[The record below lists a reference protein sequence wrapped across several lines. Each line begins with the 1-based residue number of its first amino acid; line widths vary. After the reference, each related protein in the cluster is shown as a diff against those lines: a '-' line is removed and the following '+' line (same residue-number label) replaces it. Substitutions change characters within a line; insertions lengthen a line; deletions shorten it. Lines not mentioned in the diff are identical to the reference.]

1 MKRGGIFA
9 LVTYI
14 LYTLL
19 YGGLTLMFYYEV
31 DKLKDEE
38 IFAALAL
45 IFLVLITLCVSLAIG
60 GLVAVVLKL
69 LHMVTGWLIFGIP
82 CILIDIYSVLSA
94 ISAVMEMA
102 STGEQYS
109 SGILIM
115 LIPMVF
121 SVGALISN
129 IKSAIIYCSLNS
141 YLYLKSRNVKSF

>member
-9 LVTYI
+9 LITYI
-14 LYTLL
+14 IYTLL
-19 YGGLTLMFYYEV
+19 YGGLTLMFYYEI

-38 IFAALAL
+38 LFGALAF
-45 IFLVLITLCVSLAIG
+45 IFVVLIVLCVSLAIG

-69 LHMVTGWLIFGIP
+69 LHMATGWLIFGIP

-102 STGEQYS
+102 STGELYS

-129 IKSAIIYCSLNS
+129 IRSLKN
-141 YLYLKSRNVKSF
+141 

>member
-1 MKRGGIFA
+1 
-9 LVTYI
+9 
-14 LYTLL
+14 
-19 YGGLTLMFYYEV
+19 MFYYEV

-129 IKSAIIYCSLNS
+129 IKS
-141 YLYLKSRNVKSF
+141 LKN